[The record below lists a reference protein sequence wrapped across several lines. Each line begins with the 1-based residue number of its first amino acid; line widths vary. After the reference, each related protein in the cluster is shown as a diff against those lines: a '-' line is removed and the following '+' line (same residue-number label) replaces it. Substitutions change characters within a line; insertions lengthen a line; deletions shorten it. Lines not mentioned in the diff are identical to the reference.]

1 MDLRGIVVL
10 ALSLGLAACAAPQA
24 APAPTVTVTQTV
36 TAEPVVT
43 ATPTPEPTE
52 GADLSRYLYI
62 ACTAATQWEILWA
75 IGDSVYFE
83 QRISPLARMHTDWY
97 LDVLREGA
105 NMDAGLGALSP
116 EDARIVEEVAAD
128 LQEQAIFVEDMKRT
142 DDYFT
147 WYDTWMSVVEDPED
161 FESVQDLLS
170 ASNLYK
176 CPLYPD
182 ANVFGAMSN

>member
-10 ALSLGLAACAAPQA
+10 SLSLGLAACAAPQA

-36 TAEPVVT
+36 TAEPVT
-43 ATPTPEPTE
+43 ASPTPEAVE
-52 GADLSRYLYI
+52 GADLSKYLYI

-83 QRISPLARMHTDWY
+83 ERISPLARMHTDWY

-105 NMDAGLGALSP
+105 NMDAGLGAMAP
-116 EDARIVEEVAAD
+116 EDARIVEAVAAD

-161 FESVQDLLS
+161 FESVQDLLR
-170 ASNLYK
+170 ASDLYK

-182 ANVFGAMSN
+182 ASAFGVMSD